1 MKNNNVII
9 SSLEC
14 CMGCACLSCAYNE
27 FEAVE
32 CKDELIHDALMLVN
46 RLTREKNKISKGEYI
61 SREALLEDIQA
72 AEDHGGM
79 GSLVAGT
86 LKRYVKRIPAV
97 DVEEAKRVEWISVD
111 ERLPEG
117 DNRVLVY
124 LKDNPMS
131 YTRIDTDRLV
141 SKEWIRWGNTVSHW
155 MPLPEPPKM
164 KGGHNEF

>member
-1 MKNNNVII
+1 M
-9 SSLEC
+9 
-14 CMGCACLSCAYNE
+14 A
-27 FEAVE
+27 
-32 CKDELIHDALMLVN
+32 
-46 RLTREKNKISKGEYI
+46 EYI
-61 SREALLEDIQA
+61 NREALLEDIQA
-72 AEDHGGM
+72 AEDKGGM

-86 LKRYVKRIPAV
+86 LKRYVKRIPAA

-141 SKEWIRWGNTVSHW
+141 SKKWIRWGNTVSHW

-164 KGGHNEF
+164 KGGTE